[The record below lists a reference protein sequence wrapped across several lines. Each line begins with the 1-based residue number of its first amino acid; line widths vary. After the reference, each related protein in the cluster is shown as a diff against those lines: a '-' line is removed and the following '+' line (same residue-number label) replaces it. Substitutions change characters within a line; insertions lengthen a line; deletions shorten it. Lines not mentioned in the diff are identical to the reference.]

1 MPRSGETADDPAKAM
16 LHDERV
22 VIVERAA
29 ELSELNDDEFATV
42 DEVAA
47 ELEFERDE

>member
-16 LHDERV
+16 LPDERA

-42 DEVAA
+42 DDVAA

>member
-16 LHDERV
+16 LPDERA

-29 ELSELNDDEFATV
+29 ELSELNDDDIITV
-42 DEVAA
+42 DKLGV
-47 ELEFERDE
+47 ELDLE